1 MEVRR
6 CSWVTDDVDSINYH
20 DHEWG
25 IVRSH
30 SYDDRYLFEILS
42 LEGAQAGLSWMT
54 ILKRR
59 KNYRDAFNQFDPE
72 IVSKYDEQKVKQL
85 LNNEGIIRNER
96 KIRSVINN
104 AKAFIRVQQEFG
116 SFSTYIWDFV
126 NNKPIVNEW
135 DSFEQAPAYTPLS
148 NKISLD
154 LKKRGFTFVG
164 PIICYTFMQAIGMVN
179 DHAKEC
185 FLYNKLN
192 TDEKSLGQNSSE

>member
-1 MEVRR
+1 MDVRR
-6 CSWVTDDVDSINYH
+6 CSWVTEEVDSINYH

-25 IVRSH
+25 IVRPH
-30 SYDDRYLFEILS
+30 SFDDRYLFEMLS

-59 KNYRDAFNQFDPE
+59 NSYREAFDQFDPN

-85 LNNEGIIRNER
+85 LRNDRIIRNER
-96 KIRSVINN
+96 KVRSVINN
-104 AKAFIRVQQEFG
+104 AKAFIHVQQEYG
-116 SFSTYIWDFV
+116 SFSNFIWSFV

-135 DSFEQAPAYTPLS
+135 DTFEQAPAYTPLS
-148 NKISLD
+148 EEMSKN

-185 FLYNKLN
+185 FLYKKEN
-192 TDEKSLGQNSSE
+192 D